1 MKSVLSAGDGQVQAA
16 TNGYQRALL
25 VGAFII
31 VLAATRGRWM
41 AVQHAVRVSAL
52 LWRVLRELAPWA

>member
-1 MKSVLSAGDGQVQAA
+1 LSAGDGLAQAA
-16 TNGYQRALL
+16 TNGYQHALL
-25 VGAFII
+25 VGAFI

-52 LWRVLRELAPWA
+52 LWRVLQEIAPCA